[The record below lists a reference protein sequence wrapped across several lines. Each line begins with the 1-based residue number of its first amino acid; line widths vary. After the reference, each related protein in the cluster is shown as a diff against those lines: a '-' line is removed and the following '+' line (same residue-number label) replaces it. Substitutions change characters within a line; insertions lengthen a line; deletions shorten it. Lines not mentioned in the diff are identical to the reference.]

1 MRASRRELMRLEKIK
16 IRGFGAIVD
25 ETFDFD
31 PAARIVI
38 LAGENG
44 QGKSTVFD
52 AFRLATLDL
61 YDDALRDS
69 INWNCSSFEIDET
82 FSLRGKKIR
91 SIIVCQGAGAERFV
105 TVEGEPTTYKNSEAT
120 KRLALLLNPKR
131 FMSTS
136 FAKQHELDIIETG
149 PAERR
154 EYLKKLNDLTF
165 VRPIRYLEAKFAVAV
180 STLISLRAEQRTL
193 LDRAYS
199 FIDLKTLP
207 MTVDEYSCRVDE
219 RDAAVRMLADIAR
232 ERSKIPTLEKLISSL
247 ETELTSKKTR
257 LATLQAT
264 AKSYEDDLTTASDP
278 KNMRSVESLLQQSY
292 DLAISELDKKI
303 LDHGLAREEIEA
315 EEVRV
320 PPFKSEAYDEVVAL
334 LGERRADLG
343 SVNKKLMQIEK
354 GICPECGRPYD
365 TEHKQDYE
373 QQRDALAAS
382 ITELESRQL
391 ELIAAKTARQT
402 AESINNG
409 VAKKLA
415 WHDAQRPIRDDEVK
429 KLNETLATS
438 ITRVRKETASE
449 IDRLQ
454 ALAAA
459 ARSNIIDIESGIVGD
474 EERLAL
480 EKTNLES
487 ARSYDAD
494 GVLSSR
500 EAILV
505 EQRDLASSIVAEY
518 EEAAAYNRAAE
529 NSNAEVAREKSI
541 DEARLLEIDGL
552 VLDGEKTS
560 SRITA
565 ARDIL
570 KKELPS
576 FIIGRIVSQI
586 ELHMNGFLEQTYR
599 GRYRVSIKEDRDA
612 LRIVYGP
619 KDADVKR
626 ASGYERQIFSMAW
639 KYAKERLDG
648 VGILFLDEV
657 DSEAS
662 DANSRLFYQTI
673 VKLPY
678 EQIIAISHRPQTR
691 EMLRAEHRA
700 QVFEIAEGK
709 ITA

>member
-1 MRASRRELMRLEKIK
+1 MRLETIK

-25 ETFDFD
+25 ETFEFD
-31 PAARIVI
+31 PAARVVI

-69 INWNCSSFEIDET
+69 INWNCSSFEIDVS
-82 FSLRGKKIR
+82 FILRGKKIR
-91 SIIVCQGAGAERFV
+91 STISCAGAGADRLV
-105 TVEGEPTTYKNSEAT
+105 TVEGDPHQYKTPSEAI
-120 KRLALLLNPKR
+120 KALNRLLDPKR

-165 VRPIRYLEAKFAVAV
+165 VRPIRYLEAKLAVAT
-180 STLISLRAEQRTL
+180 STLTSLRAEQRTL

-219 RDAAVRMLADIAR
+219 KAAAIRMLAEIAR
-232 ERSKIPTLEKLISSL
+232 ERSKIPALEELISNI
-247 ETELTSKKTR
+247 ETEIASKKTR
-257 LATLQAT
+257 LATLQST

-278 KNMRSVESLLQQSY
+278 ESMRSAENVLQQSY
-292 DLAISELDKKI
+292 DRAIAELDKKI

-320 PPFKSEAYDEVVAL
+320 PPFKPEAYDEVVTL

-354 GICPECGRPYD
+354 GVCPECGRPYD

-373 QQRDALAAS
+373 QQRDALGAS
-382 ITELESRQL
+382 ITELG
-391 ELIAAKTARQT
+391 ARQT
-402 AESINNG
+402 ELLAAKKAREAAESINNG

-429 KLNETLATS
+429 KLDESL
-438 ITRVRKETASE
+438 VASVARAHKDAAAE
-449 IDRLQ
+449 VDRLR

-459 ARSNIIDIESGIVGD
+459 ARSNIVDIESGIVGD
-474 EERLAL
+474 EKRLLL

-494 GVLSSR
+494 GALSSR

-505 EQRDLASSIVAEY
+505 EQRDSASSIVAEY

-529 NSNAEVAREKSI
+529 ASNAEVAREKST

-700 QVFEIAEGK
+700 QCFFIEDGK
-709 ITA
+709 ILS